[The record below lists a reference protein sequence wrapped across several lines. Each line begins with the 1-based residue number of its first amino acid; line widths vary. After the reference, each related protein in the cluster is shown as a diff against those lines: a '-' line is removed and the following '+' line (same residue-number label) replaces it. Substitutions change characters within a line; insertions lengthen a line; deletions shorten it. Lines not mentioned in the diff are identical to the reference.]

1 MGKVGNMSENKLKL
15 KWIEKFNKLFDW
27 NYRKIDITEKFPSK
41 FNEDDGKALQSDWEK
56 VGADL
61 KVAMN
66 EYRNKIK

>member
-66 EYRNKIK
+66 EYGNKIK

>member
-1 MGKVGNMSENKLKL
+1 MSENKLKL

-41 FNEDDGKALQSDWEK
+41 FNEDDNETLKSDWEK